1 MSLYELIRL
10 RSEYE
15 TVRDYL
21 NKMINILSKSSVLD
35 NISKAQNCLSSNYL
49 VDDNACKYN
58 KIGNRKEEIRSNI
71 SKLRSILRDVERR
84 RRIRRC
90 LYGKVK
96 SKCK

>member
-71 SKLRSILRDVERR
+71 SKLRSILRDVEREINDLTR
-84 RRIRRC
+84 AIES
-90 LYGKVK
+90 YEEEE
-96 SKCK
+96 

>member
-49 VDDNACKYN
+49 VDDTAGKYN

-71 SKLRSILRDVERR
+71 SKLRSILRDVERVISDLTR
-84 RRIRRC
+84 AIES
-90 LYGKVK
+90 YEEE
-96 SKCK
+96 